1 MLLIDAPP
9 FRFNISP
16 LKKGKVVSERA
27 KLLAQVEALRNEKF
41 DATKVLWFIQ
51 FLIIFH
57 CLNIDF
63 NPGLPAEEV
72 EQKAP
77 SCSFGAVLSLR
88 GRGGAEPSQD

>member
-9 FRFNISP
+9 FRFNLSP

-27 KLLAQVEALRNEKF
+27 KLLAQVEALRQEKF

-57 CLNIDF
+57 C
-63 NPGLPAEEV
+63 
-72 EQKAP
+72 
-77 SCSFGAVLSLR
+77 
-88 GRGGAEPSQD
+88 